1 MAVPEG
7 GRVMLLGIGSGI
19 VLGLMGLYVLNPS
32 HVFTPGIGLLPR
44 QHIGLLPAAA
54 YGPGALRALGLALM
68 VIVSVVSS
76 AMLPAQCRR
85 VLLTLVIA
93 GAAIMALQVWVQR
106 LTPRRF
112 PVFAHTGIFVNPN
125 HFAAFANLVIPLA
138 VVTAM
143 RSRINAFH
151 RGRASS
157 PAGLFLLAAGCLGV
171 AVVLARSRAGMAI
184 LALQATGFLLLWWRL
199 EVRYPFA
206 LPTPSGGVLRYAR
219 AVVVMVA
226 LVLVIGLAARSV
238 GQLSSLWRDI
248 EFRGTVAADVARMW
262 TSNLWWGTG
271 PGSFAVVFPYYQRL
285 PVERYYFRHAHN
297 EPLQFLA
304 EFGLLGAGVLGTG
317 LMLIG
322 VGLRGSRRDDTGI
335 LPSALLEGPACIL
348 ALIGVGLHG
357 LVDFPFRHPLMLL
370 MVSLWLGM
378 LLTIPRTPDR
388 IP

>member
-1 MAVPEG
+1 
-7 GRVMLLGIGSGI
+7 MLIGIGSGI
-19 VLGLMGLYVLNPS
+19 VLGLMGLYAMNPS
-32 HVFTPGIGLLPR
+32 HAFTPGIGLLPR
-44 QHIGLLPAAA
+44 QNIGLLPAAA
-54 YGPGALRALGLALM
+54 YAPGAWRALGLSLM

-76 AMLPAQCRR
+76 AMLPEKWRR
-85 VLLTLVIA
+85 MLLMLVIA

-157 PAGLFLLAAGCLGV
+157 PAGLFLLAAGCLAV

-184 LALQATGFLLLWWRL
+184 LALQSTGLLLLWWRL

-206 LPTPSGGVLRYAR
+206 LPTPSGGALRYLR
-219 AVVVMVA
+219 AVVVVMA
-226 LVLVIGLAARSV
+226 LALVIGMAARSA
-238 GQLSSLWRDI
+238 GSLSSLRRDFA
-248 EFRGTVAADVARMW
+248 FRGAVAADVTRMW

-297 EPLQFLA
+297 EPLQCLA
-304 EFGLLGAGVLGTG
+304 ELGLLGAGLLGTG
-317 LMLIG
+317 IVLIG
-322 VGLRGSRRDDTGI
+322 AGLRRAPSDDAAI
-335 LPSALLEGPACIL
+335 LSPRLLEGPACGI
-348 ALIGVGLHG
+348 ALVGVGLHG
-357 LVDFPFRHPLMLL
+357 IVDFPFRHPLILL
-370 MVSLWLGM
+370 IVSLWLGM
-378 LLTIPRTPDR
+378 LVSLPTRFVSIRQVR
-388 IP
+388 